1 MGQYL
6 RSGYTT
12 GICAAA
18 AAKAAAVFLL
28 TGRKPEKIKVCL
40 EQDKKAEF
48 YVEYLQGDGSWCRV
62 RKDAGDDPDVTNGV
76 WVYGGVFCVDS
87 FRWEELCRQEKG
99 YVLEEYPALYLTG
112 GLGIGVVTKPGL
124 SCPIGH
130 YAINPAPRRQILGA
144 VDEVRKKVSYEG
156 RLEVSVAVPDGF
168 WLAPKTFNPRLGIV
182 GGISVL
188 GTTGIVKP
196 MSEEA
201 LVETI
206 RLEIRMKAAAGEPL
220 LLLTPGNYGE
230 MFLLQE
236 MNITLGEAVRCSNF
250 VKDSV
255 KMAVEE
261 GFHKILLV
269 GHIGKLVKVA
279 GGAENTHSKYGD
291 GRMEEMERLTK
302 ECVEGM
308 AEWNNS
314 QTKKN
319 NQTENDSQMRIGNQ
333 IEKDN
338 QIGRDNQTDNGHPTK
353 NYSWE
358 KLFKAVRRSNTTE
371 ESIGILKEAGLDR
384 QVLSKGAEKVKRQM
398 EQWGEGALKAEVI
411 VFSSAHKVM
420 GKTRNA
426 DEFIQKYS
434 HRKENLNGKGV
445 L

>member
-1 MGQYL
+1 MDNIQW
-6 RSGYTT
+6 
-12 GICAAA
+12 
-18 AAKAAAVFLL
+18 
-28 TGRKPEKIKVCL
+28 EK
-40 EQDKKAEF
+40 
-48 YVEYLQGDGSWCRV
+48 
-62 RKDAGDDPDVTNGV
+62 
-76 WVYGGVFCVDS
+76 
-87 FRWEELCRQEKG
+87 LCRQEKG
-99 YVLEEYPALYLTG
+99 YVLEEYPGLYLTG
-112 GLGIGVVTKPGL
+112 GPGIGVVTKPGL
-124 SCPIGH
+124 SCPTGH
-130 YAINPAPRRQILGA
+130 YAINPAPRSQILGA
-144 VDEVRKKVSYEG
+144 VDEVRKKASYEG
-156 RLEVSVAVPDGF
+156 RLEVCVAVPDGF
-168 WLAPKTFNPRLGIV
+168 WLAQKTFNPRLGIV

-201 LVETI
+201 LMETI
-206 RLEIRMKAAAGEPL
+206 RLEIRMKAAAGEQL

-261 GFHKILLV
+261 GFHKILLA

-291 GRMEEMERLTK
+291 GRMEEMERLTM
-302 ECVEGM
+302 ECV
-308 AEWNNS
+308 
-314 QTKKN
+314 
-319 NQTENDSQMRIGNQ
+319 NQTEND
-333 IEKDN
+333 
-338 QIGRDNQTDNGHPTK
+338 HLTK

-384 QVLSKGAEKVKRQM
+384 QVLSRGAEKVKRKV
-398 EQWGEGALKAEVI
+398 EQWGEGELKAEVI

>member
-28 TGRKPEKIKVCL
+28 TGRKPEKIEVCL

-76 WVYGGVFCVDS
+76 WVYGGVLCVDNIQ
-87 FRWEELCRQEKG
+87 WEKLCRQEKG
-99 YVLEEYPALYLTG
+99 YVLEEYPGLYLTG
-112 GLGIGVVTKPGL
+112 GPGIGVVTKPGL
-124 SCPIGH
+124 SCPTGH
-130 YAINPAPRRQILGA
+130 YAINPAPRSQILGA
-144 VDEVRKKVSYEG
+144 VDEVRKKASYEG
-156 RLEVSVAVPDGF
+156 RLEVCVAVPDGF
-168 WLAPKTFNPRLGIV
+168 WLAQKTFNPRLGIV

-201 LVETI
+201 LMETI
-206 RLEIRMKAAAGEPL
+206 RLEIRMKAAAGEQL

-261 GFHKILLV
+261 GFHKILLA

-291 GRMEEMERLTK
+291 GRMEEMERLTM
-302 ECVEGM
+302 ECV
-308 AEWNNS
+308 
-314 QTKKN
+314 
-319 NQTENDSQMRIGNQ
+319 NQTEND
-333 IEKDN
+333 
-338 QIGRDNQTDNGHPTK
+338 HLTK

-384 QVLSKGAEKVKRQM
+384 QVLSRGAEKVKRKV
-398 EQWGEGALKAEVI
+398 EQWSEGELKAEVI

>member
-28 TGRKPEKIKVCL
+28 TGRKPEKIEVCL

-76 WVYGGVFCVDS
+76 WVYGGVLCVDNIQ
-87 FRWEELCRQEKG
+87 WEKLCRQEKG
-99 YVLEEYPALYLTG
+99 YVLEEYPGLYLTG
-112 GLGIGVVTKPGL
+112 GPGIGVVTKPGL
-124 SCPIGH
+124 SCPTGH
-130 YAINPAPRRQILGA
+130 YAINPAPRSQILGA
-144 VDEVRKKVSYEG
+144 VDEVRKKASYEG
-156 RLEVSVAVPDGF
+156 RLEVCVAVPDGF
-168 WLAPKTFNPRLGIV
+168 WLAQKTFNPRLGIV

-201 LVETI
+201 LMETI
-206 RLEIRMKAAAGEPL
+206 RLEIRMKAAAGEQL

-261 GFHKILLV
+261 GFHKILLA

-291 GRMEEMERLTK
+291 GRMEEMERLTM
-302 ECVEGM
+302 ECV
-308 AEWNNS
+308 
-314 QTKKN
+314 
-319 NQTENDSQMRIGNQ
+319 NQTEND
-333 IEKDN
+333 
-338 QIGRDNQTDNGHPTK
+338 HLTK

-384 QVLSKGAEKVKRQM
+384 QVLSRGAEKVKRKV
-398 EQWGEGALKAEVI
+398 EQWGEGELKAEVI

>member
-28 TGRKPEKIKVCL
+28 TGRKPEKIEVCL

-76 WVYGGVFCVDS
+76 WVYGGVLCVDN
-87 FRWEELCRQEKG
+87 FQWEKLCRQEKG
-99 YVLEEYPALYLTG
+99 YVLEEYPGLYLTG
-112 GLGIGVVTKPGL
+112 GPGIGVVTKPGL
-124 SCPIGH
+124 SCPTGH
-130 YAINPAPRRQILGA
+130 YAINPAPRSQILGA
-144 VDEVRKKVSYEG
+144 VDEVRKKASYEG
-156 RLEVSVAVPDGF
+156 RLEVCVAVPDGF
-168 WLAPKTFNPRLGIV
+168 WLAQKTFNPRLGIV

-201 LVETI
+201 LMETI
-206 RLEIRMKAAAGEPL
+206 RLEIRMKAAAGEQL

-261 GFHKILLV
+261 GFHKILLA

-291 GRMEEMERLTK
+291 GRMEEMERLTM
-302 ECVEGM
+302 ECV
-308 AEWNNS
+308 
-314 QTKKN
+314 
-319 NQTENDSQMRIGNQ
+319 NQTEND
-333 IEKDN
+333 
-338 QIGRDNQTDNGHPTK
+338 HLTK

-358 KLFKAVRRSNTTE
+358 KLFKAVRRSNTIE

-384 QVLSKGAEKVKRQM
+384 QVLSRGAEKVKRKV
-398 EQWGEGALKAEVI
+398 EQWGEGELKAEVI

>member
-28 TGRKPEKIKVCL
+28 TGRKPEKIEVCL

-76 WVYGGVFCVDS
+76 LVYGGVLCVDNIQ
-87 FRWEELCRQEKG
+87 WEKLCRQEKG
-99 YVLEEYPALYLTG
+99 YVLEEYPGLYLTG
-112 GLGIGVVTKPGL
+112 GPGIGVVTKPGL
-124 SCPIGH
+124 SCPTGH
-130 YAINPAPRRQILGA
+130 YAINPAPRSQILGA
-144 VDEVRKKVSYEG
+144 VDEVRKKASYEG
-156 RLEVSVAVPDGF
+156 RLEVCVAVPDGF
-168 WLAPKTFNPRLGIV
+168 WLAQKTFNPRLGIV

-201 LVETI
+201 LMETI
-206 RLEIRMKAAAGEPL
+206 RLEIRMKAAAGEQL

-261 GFHKILLV
+261 GFHKILLA

-291 GRMEEMERLTK
+291 GRMEEMERLTM
-302 ECVEGM
+302 ECV
-308 AEWNNS
+308 
-314 QTKKN
+314 
-319 NQTENDSQMRIGNQ
+319 NQTEND
-333 IEKDN
+333 
-338 QIGRDNQTDNGHPTK
+338 HLTK

-384 QVLSKGAEKVKRQM
+384 QVLSRGAEKVKRKV
-398 EQWGEGALKAEVI
+398 EQWGEGELKAEVI

>member
-28 TGRKPEKIKVCL
+28 TGRKPEKIEVCL

-76 WVYGGVFCVDS
+76 WVYGGVLCVDNIQ
-87 FRWEELCRQEKG
+87 WEKLCRQEKG
-99 YVLEEYPALYLTG
+99 YVLEEYPGLYLTG
-112 GLGIGVVTKPGL
+112 GPGIGVVTKPGL
-124 SCPIGH
+124 SCPTGH
-130 YAINPAPRRQILGA
+130 YAINPAPRSQILGA
-144 VDEVRKKVSYEG
+144 VDEVRKKAYYEG
-156 RLEVSVAVPDGF
+156 RLEVCVAVPDGF
-168 WLAPKTFNPRLGIV
+168 WLAQKTFNPRLGIV

-201 LVETI
+201 LMETI
-206 RLEIRMKAAAGEPL
+206 RLEIRMKAAAGEQL

-261 GFHKILLV
+261 GFHKILLA

-291 GRMEEMERLTK
+291 GRMEEMERLTM
-302 ECVEGM
+302 ECV
-308 AEWNNS
+308 
-314 QTKKN
+314 
-319 NQTENDSQMRIGNQ
+319 NQTEND
-333 IEKDN
+333 
-338 QIGRDNQTDNGHPTK
+338 HLTK

-384 QVLSKGAEKVKRQM
+384 QVLSRGAEKVKRKV
-398 EQWGEGALKAEVI
+398 EQWGEGELKAEVI